1 MQLDGM
7 SCPLMDK
14 DYLDENGNLKSHPY
28 LPLAQAYIPYQR
40 YTQPMSPK
48 EGLENGTIWSDLV
61 RPYTR
66 EGRK

>member
-14 DYLDENGNLKSHPY
+14 DYMDEDGKLKAHPY

-40 YTQPMSPK
+40 YTQPMSPT
-48 EGLENGTIWSDLV
+48 EGLQKGTIWSDLV
-61 RPYTR
+61 RPYMK
-66 EGRK
+66 EAGK